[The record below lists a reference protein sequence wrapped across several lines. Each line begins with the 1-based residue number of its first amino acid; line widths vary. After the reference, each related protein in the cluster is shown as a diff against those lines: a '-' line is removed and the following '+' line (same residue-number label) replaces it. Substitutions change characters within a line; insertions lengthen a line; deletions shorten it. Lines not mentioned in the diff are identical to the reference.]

1 MQNGNY
7 DILEMLKYALN
18 GQWFESEDEMILRKT
33 PV

>member
-1 MQNGNY
+1 
-7 DILEMLKYALN
+7 MLKYALN